1 MCNVCN
7 TGYNVTRSSCRSAT
21 CSGSGL
27 YGSLF
32 NGLNTSTNSVATSG
46 GYNSCGTYQTVC
58 RDCNGC
64 LRIQNHSCGCC
75 NHCCLHNKVLYKLNQ
90 KYPNHDYII
99 VDQFTTPRSY
109 YAYLK
114 EAPAIQRGITFITKA
129 EDQCLSVAAASLIS
143 RFVFLKEMDKIT
155 KELGFETPKGA
166 GEKVDEIGKRI
177 LDEKGL
183 DYLKNITKNNFK
195 NLEKIINM

>member
-32 NGLNTSTNSVATSG
+32 NGLNTSTNSVATLG

-75 NHCCLHNKVLYKLNQ
+75 NHCCNCGCGNGNGTNSGTDSNTSNNGNGSNGNFACLTYCGYVGNGTAN
-90 KYPNHDYII
+90 
-99 VDQFTTPRSY
+99 TTSFANTGFGYTQRNTCSYARSRSCGCSGY
-109 YAYLK
+109 N
-114 EAPAIQRGITFITKA
+114 
-129 EDQCLSVAAASLIS
+129 D
-143 RFVFLKEMDKIT
+143 
-155 KELGFETPKGA
+155 
-166 GEKVDEIGKRI
+166 
-177 LDEKGL
+177 
-183 DYLKNITKNNFK
+183 
-195 NLEKIINM
+195 